1 MAQRYGAPARGLQAT
16 VVPGPSSNVPG
27 EYIGAD
33 TQEDGT
39 TGEWY
44 GEERRHGPPARW
56 WQQGAGGPGRAAR
69 QHLAGG
75 PRRGTGTWP
84 ALLPVPCDRDGN
96 LVDSVPSERQ
106 EGDAVRR
113 FFVRA
118 SRRWRAAPSKRRPAG
133 THLPHGHPGDRGGAG
148 RASSQPAREQAAGAG
163 PPGIDGR
170 HCPMRG
176 FGSLAG
182 AARFGSAH
190 DGDYRPSPP
199 RGMPPVTHSGTTF
212 PSGQGVD
219 CQSVPCLPRP
229 SNPHISRGSREH
241 EGRWP
246 RMPAERRIC
255 TIGCGEWRTGPNDV
269 GTEQKHCSRALP
281 LPPLACGRRVPGGQR
296 WCFPCWEPHTR
307 LGLAPK

>member
-1 MAQRYGAPARGLQAT
+1 MSLARTAGPIPRRMVLLTSGTARNGAKGRP
-16 VVPGPSSNVPG
+16 
-27 EYIGAD
+27 
-33 TQEDGT
+33 
-39 TGEWY
+39 
-44 GEERRHGPPARW
+44 H
-56 WQQGAGGPGRAAR
+56 AGGSNALESRVGLHVSTSPAAR
-69 QHLAGG
+69 AGVQVHG
-75 PRRGTGTWP
+75 RPCY
-84 ALLPVPCDRDGN
+84 AVPCDRSWWKHGG
-96 LVDSVPSERQ
+96 LVPGERQ
-106 EGDAVRR
+106 DRDVARR

-118 SRRWRAAPSKRRPAG
+118 SWRWRAAPSKRRPAG